1 MDKII
6 EELVQRRIAAGWSQ
20 AEMAKRVGMKQP
32 AIARIERGGASP
44 SLDTLRPILD
54 ALGCELK
61 IENK

>member
-20 AEMAKRVGMKQP
+20 AEMAKRTGMKQP
-32 AIARIERGGASP
+32 AIARIERGGTSP

>member
-6 EELVQRRIAAGWSQ
+6 EELVQRRLAAGWSQ
-20 AEMAKRVGMKQP
+20 VEMAKRVGMKQP
-32 AIARIERGGASP
+32 AIARIERGRTSP

-54 ALGCELK
+54 ALDCELK

>member
-20 AEMAKRVGMKQP
+20 AEMAKRAGKRP